1 MPSIVPCLAID
12 AAPKPRR
19 SDTES
24 YEARPAR
31 SEFCMVPESTENLA
45 AELKAFA
52 LSSDDIASERNEPS
66 STVPPASIQLFT
78 GSFTEL
84 STPSSWMPRQRARTE
99 PFPRGARM
107 KAPPSMVYSPP
118 SGSVLSVTVPDFA
131 PNTGM
136 TSFAATSVF
145 VISMVPEL

>member
-1 MPSIVPCLAID
+1 
-12 AAPKPRR
+12 
-19 SDTES
+19 
-24 YEARPAR
+24 
-31 SEFCMVPESTENLA
+31 
-45 AELKAFA
+45 
-52 LSSDDIASERNEPS
+52 
-66 STVPPASIQLFT
+66 
-78 GSFTEL
+78 
-84 STPSSWMPRQRARTE
+84 
-99 PFPRGARM
+99 M